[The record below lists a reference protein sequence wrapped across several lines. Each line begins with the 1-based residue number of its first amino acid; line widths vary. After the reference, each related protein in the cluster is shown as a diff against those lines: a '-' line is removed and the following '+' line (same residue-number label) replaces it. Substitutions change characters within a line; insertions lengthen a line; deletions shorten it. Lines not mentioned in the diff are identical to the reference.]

1 MKIGGCIYFSWQFWV
16 PYCREISPIV
26 AAPPTDL
33 LGKLQNFYHFTC
45 GKGWRS
51 PTKRG
56 KKTGD
61 IEMFHG
67 NNMIERE
74 HI

>member
-1 MKIGGCIYFSWQFWV
+1 MGVVSIFHGNGGTAV
-16 PYCREISPIV
+16 LSPAIV

-51 PTKRG
+51 PTRR
-56 KKTGD
+56 KTGD